1 MGVFSPV
8 AVDSFSRFMVEMF
21 DEKDIISVPT
31 AFQAFF
37 GNPAAGGQT
46 VFSKNSNDVDIDIIR
61 GNERT
66 SALIPRGMISRPL
79 GALQKNLNVENYSSF
94 SRKYPL
100 AEEEGDITA
109 DQILQRV
116 AGENP
121 YQAMDRQSR
130 MRILGLK
137 IHLESIRRIV
147 RMNEILAAQSVI
159 EGIQDAIIGTT
170 NTDLQYD
177 FKRNAALTVTPS
189 NTWNSGSQDILG
201 DIDGMCTLLREHGK
215 MLPNFMGLGTSAM
228 DAFIA
233 DTTVAALA
241 DNRRF
246 ELLEVTTNNP
256 VPPEFARFTE
266 AGWIARGRLRTPAGH
281 VLWMFTMLD
290 VYDNTAGTSTP
301 FMPVDKVIITNVKAR
316 ADRYFG
322 PPENLPMIGQ
332 RVQLYQEFFGF
343 NPESAPMPPNI
354 KSPGGII
361 MPAMF
366 HSDAYVA
373 PDWKKIT
380 VRTQHAPIFATTQT
394 DSFGTLEGL
403 IT

>member
-46 VFSKNSNDVDIDIIR
+46 VFSENSNDVDIDIIR

-79 GALQKNLNVENYSSF
+79 GSLQKNLNVENYSSF

-121 YQAMDRQSR
+121 YQAMERQSR

-177 FKRNAALTVTPS
+177 FKRNAALTVTPA

-201 DIDGMCTLLREHGK
+201 DIDGMCTLLRQHGK
-215 MLPNFMGLGTSAM
+215 MNPNFMGLGTSAM

-246 ELLEVTTNNP
+246 ELLEVSTNNP

-332 RVQLYQEFFGF
+332 RIQLYQEFFGF

>member
-46 VFSKNSNDVDIDIIR
+46 VFSDNSNDVDIDIIR

-121 YQAMDRQSR
+121 YEALDRQFR

-215 MLPNFMGLGTSAM
+215 MNPNFMGLGTSAM

-246 ELLEVTTNNP
+246 ELLEVSTNNP
-256 VPPEFARFTE
+256 VPPEFTRFTE

-290 VYDNTAGTSTP
+290 VFDNTAGTSTP
-301 FMPVDKVIITNVKAR
+301 YMPVDKVIITNVKAR

-332 RVQLYQEFFGF
+332 RIQLYQEFFGF

>member
-37 GNPAAGGQT
+37 GNPASGGQT
-46 VFSKNSNDVDIDIIR
+46 VFSNNSLDIDIDIIR
-61 GNERT
+61 GNEKT
-66 SALIPRGMISRPL
+66 SALIPRGMVSRPL
-79 GALQKNLNVENYSSF
+79 GSLQKNLNVEKYSSF

-100 AEEEGDITA
+100 AEEEGDINA
-109 DQILQRV
+109 NQILQRV
-116 AGENP
+116 AGEGP
-121 YQAMDRQSR
+121 YEAKDRQSR
-130 MRILGLK
+130 MRILALK
-137 IHLESIRRIV
+137 IHMESIRRIV
-147 RMNEILAAQSVI
+147 RMNERLAAQSVLD
-159 EGIQDAIIGTT
+159 GVQDAIIGTT

-177 FKRNAALTVTPS
+177 FKRNSANTITVA
-189 NTWNSGSQDILG
+189 NTWNSGSQTILA
-201 DIDGMCTLLREHGK
+201 DIDAACVIARANGK
-215 MLPNFMGLGTSAM
+215 TNPNFLGIGTSAM
-228 DAFIA
+228 AALIA
-233 DTTVAALA
+233 DTDVKANA

-246 ELLEVTTNNP
+246 ELLEVTTGNP
-256 VPPEFARFTE
+256 VPPEYNRFVE
-266 AGWIARGRLRTPAGH
+266 AGWIPRGRLRTPKGF
-281 VLWMFTMLD
+281 VLWMFTMTD
-290 VYDNTAGTSTP
+290 VYETDAGVSTP
-301 FMPVDKVIITNVKAR
+301 YMPVDKAIITSVKAR

-322 PPENLPMIGQ
+322 PPENLPMISQ
-332 RVQLYQEFFGF
+332 RIALYQDMFGF
-343 NPESAPMPPNI
+343 NPEAAPMPANI

-394 DSFGTLEGL
+394 DSFVTLDGL

>member
-46 VFSKNSNDVDIDIIR
+46 VFSENSNDVDIDIIR

-121 YQAMDRQSR
+121 YQALDRQSR

-147 RMNEILAAQSVI
+147 RMI
-159 EGIQDAIIGTT
+159 
-170 NTDLQYD
+170 
-177 FKRNAALTVTPS
+177 
-189 NTWNSGSQDILG
+189 
-201 DIDGMCTLLREHGK
+201 
-215 MLPNFMGLGTSAM
+215 
-228 DAFIA
+228 
-233 DTTVAALA
+233 
-241 DNRRF
+241 
-246 ELLEVTTNNP
+246 
-256 VPPEFARFTE
+256 
-266 AGWIARGRLRTPAGH
+266 
-281 VLWMFTMLD
+281 
-290 VYDNTAGTSTP
+290 
-301 FMPVDKVIITNVKAR
+301 IIT
-316 ADRYFG
+316 
-322 PPENLPMIGQ
+322 
-332 RVQLYQEFFGF
+332 
-343 NPESAPMPPNI
+343 S
-354 KSPGGII
+354 
-361 MPAMF
+361 
-366 HSDAYVA
+366 
-373 PDWKKIT
+373 
-380 VRTQHAPIFATTQT
+380 
-394 DSFGTLEGL
+394 
-403 IT
+403 